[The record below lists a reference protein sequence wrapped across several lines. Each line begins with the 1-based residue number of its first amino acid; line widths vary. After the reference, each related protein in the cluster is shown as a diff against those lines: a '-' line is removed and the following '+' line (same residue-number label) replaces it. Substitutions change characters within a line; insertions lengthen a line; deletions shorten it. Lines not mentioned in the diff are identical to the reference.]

1 MTSEKN
7 GESSPFGGGG
17 SGRGRIIRVA
27 LLITIPVLAVVGVWF
42 ATRGASPEQAV
53 GAHDHGAVAAGG
65 DSAQRVSLSS
75 DETRRIGVTYA
86 AATLGPLG
94 KDVRTVGQVTFDE
107 TRVTVVSPKVD
118 GWVEA
123 LHVNY
128 TGQPVRTGEALLA
141 VYSPML
147 VTAQEELL
155 LAGRLQGGVAG
166 ASADARANTAELLTS
181 ARRRLAYWDIPES
194 EIERIERTGKVQRT
208 LTLRAPVSGVVIEK
222 NVSEGQRIM
231 AGDVLYRI
239 ADLRTVWVEGEVF
252 EQDLPAVRPGLTV
265 TASFEALPGQ
275 EFRGKISYVYPTLDP
290 ETRTAKV
297 RVELPNPGVKLKPG
311 MYATLRLTGTSRP
324 AVLSVPRSAVLSTG
338 ERNLVFVR
346 RADGML
352 QPREVVVGIANDERI
367 EILRGLTAGD
377 TVVASGTFLVDAES
391 NLGTVMGGMGD
402 MPGMDMTA
410 PAGKGESVKTGAP
423 AKTAPPTPG
432 ESSGTPSPDSHQG
445 HQRHEE

>member
-1 MTSEKN
+1 MTTEN
-7 GESSPFGGGG
+7 DRERSPFGGGG
-17 SGRGRIIRVA
+17 SGRGRTIRIA
-27 LLITIPVLAVVGVWF
+27 LLALVPLLAVVGVWF
-42 ATRGASPEQAV
+42 VTHGTSREKAAA
-53 GAHDHGAVAAGG
+53 AHAHGAVAAGG
-65 DSAQRVSLSS
+65 DSAQLISLSPG
-75 DETRRIGVTYA
+75 ETRRIGVTNA
-86 AATLGPLG
+86 AATHGQLG

-107 TRVTVVSPKVD
+107 TKVTVISPKVD

-128 TGQPVRTGEALLA
+128 TGQPVRAGEPLLA

-155 LAGRLQGGVAG
+155 LAERLQGGVAEAG
-166 ASADARANTAELLTS
+166 ADARANAAELLAS
-181 ARRRLAYWDIPES
+181 ARRRLGYWDIPES
-194 EIERIERTGKVQRT
+194 EIESIERTGKVQRT
-208 LTLRAPVSGVVIEK
+208 LTLRASAGGVVIEK

-252 EQDLPAVRPGLTV
+252 EQDLPAVRPGLGV
-265 TASFEALPGQ
+265 TATFEALPGEQ
-275 EFRGKISYVYPTLDP
+275 FHGRISYVYPTLDP

-297 RVELPNPGVKLKPG
+297 RIELPNPGLELKPG

-352 QPREVVVGIANDERI
+352 QPREVAVGIANDERI
-367 EILRGLTAGD
+367 EILRGLGVGD

-410 PAGKGESVKTGAP
+410 PATKGEGKAAP
-423 AKTAPPTPG
+423 AKIAPP
-432 ESSGTPSPDSHQG
+432 PSRGAHDTSPAPSHQSHQG
-445 HQRHEE
+445 HEE

>member
-1 MTSEKN
+1 MTIENDREK
-7 GESSPFGGGG
+7 SPFGGGG
-17 SGRGRIIRVA
+17 SGHGRTVRVA
-27 LLITIPVLAVVGVWF
+27 LLITIPLLAVVSVWL
-42 ATRGASPEQAV
+42 ATRGASREQTAA
-53 GAHDHGAVAAGG
+53 AHAHGAVAAGG
-65 DSAQRVSLSS
+65 DSAQRISLSP

-107 TRVTVVSPKVD
+107 TKVTVVSPKVD

-123 LHVNY
+123 LYVSY
-128 TGQPVRTGEALLA
+128 TGQPVRAGDALYA

-155 LAGRLQGGVAG
+155 LAGRLQARVAG
-166 ASADARANTAELLTS
+166 AGADARANAADLLSS

-194 EIERIERTGKVQRT
+194 DIASIERTGKVQRT
-208 LTLRAPVSGVVIEK
+208 LTLRASANGVVIEK

-252 EQDLPAVRPGLTV
+252 EQDLPAVRRGLTV

-275 EFRGKISYVYPTLDP
+275 EFHGKISYVYPTLDP

-297 RVELPNPGVKLKPG
+297 RVELPNPGLKLKPG

-324 AVLSVPRSAVLSTG
+324 SVLSVPRSAVLSTG

-346 RADGML
+346 LADGML
-352 QPREVVVGIANDERI
+352 QPREVAVGMANDERI
-367 EILRGLTAGD
+367 EILRGLAAGD

-391 NLGTVMGGMGD
+391 NLGTVMGGMGN

-410 PAGKGESVKTGAP
+410 PAAKGEP
-423 AKTAPPTPG
+423 AKMAP
-432 ESSGTPSPDSHQG
+432 STPSESGATSPPDSHQR
-445 HQRHEE
+445 HQGHEE